1 MDSMYMFDIFQRIFV
16 LLVEGRHRRESTHK
30 DEDEPSR
37 VLALDSGAVITWMS
51 IGARG
56 DS

>member
-1 MDSMYMFDIFQRIFV
+1 MDPMYMFDIFQRIFV